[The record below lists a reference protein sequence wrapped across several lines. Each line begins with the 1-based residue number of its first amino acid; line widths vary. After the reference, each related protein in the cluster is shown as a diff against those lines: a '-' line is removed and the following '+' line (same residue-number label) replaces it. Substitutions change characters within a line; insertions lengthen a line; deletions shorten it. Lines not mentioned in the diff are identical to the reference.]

1 MPGKYIVIGGGGKV
15 ALKFASS
22 AVKQGSKVISVVRND
37 SHNDE
42 ITAVGAKPYI
52 LSLEDASVKDFVEL
66 FDKEKPDGVVF
77 SAGAGGKGGEE
88 RTKAVDYEGAL
99 KVFDALESSNTHR
112 IVMVSA
118 ADLRG
123 MFQEHSQNACEPS
136 HKSYYLDP
144 SNGYPS
150 YYNEASRQL
159 SDRMYKAIPTYMKW
173 KREADLDLH
182 RRKALQYTIIR
193 PGGLVD
199 EPTNG
204 KCELGTP
211 QLGRVPRE
219 TVGEVLLAVMENKS
233 TYGMVLDLM
242 EGDMEI
248 TKAVE
253 NAVEKGLSSWHD

>member
-1 MPGKYIVIGGGGKV
+1 MPGKYIIIGGGGKV

-99 KVFDALESSNTHR
+99 KVFDALESSNIHR

-118 ADLRG
+118 ADLRDT
-123 MFQEHSQNACEPS
+123 S
-136 HKSYYLDP
+136 K
-144 SNGYPS
+144 GYPS

-159 SDRMYKAIPTYMKW
+159 SDRMYKAIPAYMKW

-193 PGGLVD
+193 PGGLID

-219 TVGEVLLAVMENKS
+219 TVGEVLLAVMENRS

-248 TKAVE
+248 GKAVE

>member
-52 LSLEDASVKDFVEL
+52 LSLEDASVKDLVEL
-66 FDKEKPDGVVF
+66 FDKEKPDGVVL

-118 ADLRG
+118 ADLRDT
-123 MFQEHSQNACEPS
+123 S
-136 HKSYYLDP
+136 K
-144 SNGYPS
+144 GYPS
-150 YYNEASRQL
+150 YYNDASRL
-159 SDRMYKAIPTYMKW
+159 KRNPLATSLAKASIIRATDLKW

-219 TVGEVLLAVMENKS
+219 TVGEVLLAVMENKN

-253 NAVEKGLSSWHD
+253 NAVEKELSSWHD

>member
-15 ALKFASS
+15 ALNFASS

-42 ITAVGAKPYI
+42 IAKTGATPHV
-52 LSLEDASVKDFVEL
+52 LSLEDASVKDFAEL

-99 KVFDALESSNTHR
+99 KIFDALESSNTHR

-118 ADLRG
+118 ADLRDT
-123 MFQEHSQNACEPS
+123 S
-136 HKSYYLDP
+136 K
-144 SNGYPS
+144 GYPP
-150 YYNEASRQL
+150 YYNDASKQL
-159 SDRMYKAIPTYMKW
+159 SDRMYKAIPVYMKY
-173 KREADLDLH
+173 KRLADLDLH
-182 RRKALQYTIIR
+182 KRKALQYTIIR
-193 PGGLVD
+193 PGGLTD
-199 EPTNG
+199 DATNG

-219 TVGEVLLAVMENKS
+219 TVGEVVLAVMENKG

-248 TKAVE
+248 GKAVE
-253 NAVEKGLSSWHD
+253 QAVEKGLSSWHD

>member
-118 ADLRG
+118 ADLRARG
-123 MFQEHSQNACEPS
+123 ILPTTTMHPVSSAFSPPTRSKVNNPLVWTE
-136 HKSYYLDP
+136 
-144 SNGYPS
+144 
-150 YYNEASRQL
+150 QL
-159 SDRMYKAIPTYMKW
+159 SDRMYKAIPAYLKW

-219 TVGEVLLAVMENKS
+219 TVGEVLLAVMENKN

-248 TKAVE
+248 NKAVE